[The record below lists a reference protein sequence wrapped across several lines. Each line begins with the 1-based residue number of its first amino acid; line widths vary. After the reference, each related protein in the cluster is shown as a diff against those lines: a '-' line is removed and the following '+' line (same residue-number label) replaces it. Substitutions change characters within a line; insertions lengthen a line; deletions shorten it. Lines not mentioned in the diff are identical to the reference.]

1 MPAKYIVFSLN
12 LRFGWAKI
20 QINLKEFPYL
30 TIIFVPLP
38 QIIDMMKNL
47 LIAICLLAGLT
58 SCHHDDDDEPVDN
71 RDRRTVL
78 VYIAAENNLSTYANS
93 DLDEMKEGSKKL
105 ADDQNLIVYVD
116 EAGSL
121 TTPYIARVKGGEL
134 VDTVYMK
141 EKLAADPTTLQ
152 YIIQYTREKYPA
164 KSYGLMLWGHASG
177 WLVSNKDSISPSYSR
192 DSKIPQ
198 KAYGGSSG
206 DNSSTTRYWM
216 NIAPMAKAIANG
228 MGNTTLKFIFGDCCN
243 FGCTEVAYELRS
255 VAEYV
260 IGSPAEIPDSGGLY
274 ELLVGDMFLE
284 SDNFYQNIIDDY
296 YDSYIDL
303 IKEYPNV
310 YFNITPGDLEGYSL
324 PLAAYKCSELDN
336 LAIATNRLLGTITDK
351 LNSPSTLNL
360 EGTVFYGMTGGNR
373 YSYDIKSVLKKNTAA
388 GDFEAWLTALN
399 RAVIYYRWSSK
410 WLTSTRALANQMKN
424 NDNCDDDCVSA
435 SMFFPS
441 DAYKNTNP
449 NWNSAIQQFQWND
462 VIHWEQ
468 YGW

>member
-121 TTPYIARVKGGEL
+121 TTPYIARVKG
-134 VDTVYMK
+134 
-141 EKLAADPTTLQ
+141 
-152 YIIQYTREKYPA
+152 IIQYTREKYPA

-228 MGNTTLKFIFGDCCN
+228 MGNTPLKFIFGDCCN
-243 FGCTEVAYELRS
+243 FGCTEVAYELR
-255 VAEYV
+255 
-260 IGSPAEIPDSGGLY
+260 
-274 ELLVGDMFLE
+274 M
-284 SDNFYQNIIDDY
+284 
-296 YDSYIDL
+296 
-303 IKEYPNV
+303 
-310 YFNITPGDLEGYSL
+310 
-324 PLAAYKCSELDN
+324 
-336 LAIATNRLLGTITDK
+336 
-351 LNSPSTLNL
+351 
-360 EGTVFYGMTGGNR
+360 
-373 YSYDIKSVLKKNTAA
+373 
-388 GDFEAWLTALN
+388 
-399 RAVIYYRWSSK
+399 
-410 WLTSTRALANQMKN
+410 
-424 NDNCDDDCVSA
+424 
-435 SMFFPS
+435 SM
-441 DAYKNTNP
+441 
-449 NWNSAIQQFQWND
+449 
-462 VIHWEQ
+462 
-468 YGW
+468 